1 MVGRSVSP
9 HAILLALLAY
19 SPTSCIGL
27 HAQSRPNLVTEE
39 EVWANISQANPAS
52 GRGLASNTADPT
64 QDLRAF
70 EPAPE
75 PTPASG
81 NQTVSVDELR
91 HPLSRKGQKLIDKIE
106 KELQAGDRS
115 SAMEELN
122 LAVKE
127 PSAAPY
133 AHNILGVEYLKVHKV
148 SEAVDELAQAIAL
161 MPGFAAGHSNL
172 GYALCLNGQSEQ
184 GFQEIE
190 QALNLDRS
198 SLRAHFLKGVI
209 LMDRGAGDHE
219 AWQNLEEAQR
229 EVPTAHLALAIFYAR
244 HGQSSP
250 AQQQLQDFVQL
261 NPRVTLNQAQDWL
274 NGVAPTGVPAGVA
287 LGLWR

>member
-1 MVGRSVSP
+1 MQKEFGPFVLLTQNVVQNGLSCLGDIQEFLSVLVADLP
-9 HAILLALLAY
+9 AIFDIGCAILLALLAY
-19 SPTSCIGL
+19 APTCCVGL
-27 HAQSRPNLVTEE
+27 HAQSSPTSFETKE
-39 EVWANISQANPAS
+39 EVWANMSQANPERE
-52 GRGLASNTADPT
+52 RGLGSSAADPT

-91 HPLSRKGQKLIDKIE
+91 HPPSRKGQKLIDKIE
-106 KELQAGDRS
+106 KELQAGDPS

-133 AHNILGVEYLKVHKV
+133 AHNILGVEYLKIHKV
-148 SEAVDELAQAIAL
+148 SEAVDELEAIAL
-161 MPGFAAGHSNL
+161 LPGFAAGHSNL
-172 GYALCLNGQSEQ
+172 GCALCLDGQSER

-190 QALNLDRS
+190 TALNLDRS
-198 SLRAHFLKGVI
+198 FLRAHFLKGVI

-219 AWQNLEEAQR
+219 DGK
-229 EVPTAHLALAIFYAR
+229 T
-244 HGQSSP
+244 
-250 AQQQLQDFVQL
+250 
-261 NPRVTLNQAQDWL
+261 
-274 NGVAPTGVPAGVA
+274 
-287 LGLWR
+287 WRRRSGRFRPHIWR